1 MVVEDH
7 DDVRDVLVLELEAFG
22 AYVMSANSAAQA
34 LTYMKVVR
42 PDVLVS
48 DLSMPGKDGFELL
61 QEVRS
66 SPVLMNVPAIA
77 ITGHGDLRAK
87 ADRSGYQRFMEK
99 PIDTEGL
106 CRAIGELAGGG
117 RAAPA

>member
-7 DDVRDVLVLELEAFG
+7 DDLRNLLVVGLEAAG
-22 AYVMSANSAAQA
+22 AFVMSANSAAVA

-48 DLSMPGKDGFELL
+48 DLSMPGQDGFELL

-66 SPVLMNVPAIA
+66 SPALMDVPAIA
-77 ITGHGDLRAK
+77 ITGHGDLRSK
-87 ADRSGYQRFMEK
+87 ADRSGFQQFMEK
-99 PIDTEGL
+99 PIDTEEL
-106 CRAIGELAGGG
+106 CRAIATVAGRG
-117 RAAPA
+117 RAVE